1 MSSEDEKNKKTHRR
15 ISRRAFLRT
24 MGVGA
29 AASTTFATGLVQAPA
44 VQSAVPPK
52 LEGLD
57 YVPVELRV
65 NGQRYALTIEP
76 RRSLSDVLRTELEL
90 TGTKIGC
97 NRGECG
103 ACTVIIDGRA
113 MYSCL
118 LLAVN
123 VQGKHIETIEG
134 LSRGGRLHPLQST
147 FIEKD
152 AYQCGWCTPGQIMAS
167 KALLDQN
174 RSPSPAEIKTAL
186 SGNLCRCAA
195 YNHIFEAVEA
205 AAKKL

>member
-1 MSSEDEKNKKTHRR
+1 MSSNDEKEKLR

-24 MGVGA
+24 MGIGA
-29 AASTTFATGLVQAPA
+29 AASTAVATGVLQAPLA
-44 VQSAVPPK
+44 ESAVPPK
-52 LEGLD
+52 VEGLD
-57 YVPVELRV
+57 YVPVELKV
-65 NGQRYALTIEP
+65 NGRRYALTIET
-76 RRSLSDVLRTELEL
+76 RRSLADVLRTELEL

-97 NRGECG
+97 NQGECG

-123 VQGKHIETIEG
+123 VQGKNIETIEG
-134 LSRGGRLHPLQST
+134 LSRGGRLHPLQSA

-167 KALLDQN
+167 KALLDKN
-174 RSPSPAEIKTAL
+174 KNPTLAEVKTAV
-186 SGNLCRCAA
+186 SGNICRCAA
-195 YNHIFEAVEA
+195 YNHIFEAVLA

>member
-1 MSSEDEKNKKTHRR
+1 MSSNDEKEKLR

-24 MGVGA
+24 MGIGA
-29 AASTTFATGLVQAPA
+29 AASTAVATGVVKAPFA
-44 VQSAVPPK
+44 ESAVPPK
-52 LEGLD
+52 VEGLD
-57 YVPVELRV
+57 YVPVELKV
-65 NGQRYALTIEP
+65 NGRRYALNIEP
-76 RRSLSDVLRTELEL
+76 RRSLADVLRTELEL

-97 NRGECG
+97 NQGECG

-118 LLAVN
+118 LLSVN
-123 VQGKHIETIEG
+123 VQGKNIETIEG
-134 LSRGGRLHPLQST
+134 LNRGGRLHPLQSA

-167 KALLDQN
+167 KALLDKN
-174 RSPSPAEIKTAL
+174 KNPTFAEVKTAV
-186 SGNLCRCAA
+186 SGNMCRCAA
-195 YNHIFEAVEA
+195 YNHIFEAVLA

>member
-1 MSSEDEKNKKTHRR
+1 MSSNDEKEKLR

-29 AASTTFATGLVQAPA
+29 AASTAVATGIVQVPLAE
-44 VQSAVPPK
+44 SAVPPK
-52 LEGLD
+52 VEGLD
-57 YVPVELRV
+57 YVPVELKV
-65 NGQRYALTIEP
+65 NGRRYALTIEP
-76 RRSLSDVLRTELEL
+76 RRSLADVLRTELEL

-97 NRGECG
+97 NQGECG

-118 LLAVN
+118 LLSVN
-123 VQGKHIETIEG
+123 VQGKNIETIEG
-134 LSRGGRLHPLQST
+134 LSRGGRLHPLQSA

-152 AYQCGWCTPGQIMAS
+152 DYQCGWCTPGQIIAS
-167 KALLDQN
+167 KALLDKN
-174 RSPSPAEIKTAL
+174 KNPSFVEVKTAV
-186 SGNLCRCAA
+186 SGNICRCAA
-195 YNHIFEAVEA
+195 YNHIFEAVLS

>member
-1 MSSEDEKNKKTHRR
+1 MSYKDKKEKLR

-24 MGVGA
+24 MGIGA
-29 AASTTFATGLVQAPA
+29 ATSTAVATGVVKAPFA
-44 VQSAVPPK
+44 ESAVPPK
-52 LEGLD
+52 VEGLD
-57 YVPVELRV
+57 YVPVELKV
-65 NGQRYALTIEP
+65 NGRRYTLTIES
-76 RRSLSDVLRTELEL
+76 RQSLADVLRNELEL

-97 NRGECG
+97 NQGECG

-118 LLAVN
+118 LLSVN
-123 VQGKHIETIEG
+123 VQGKNIETIEG
-134 LSRGGRLHPLQST
+134 LSRGGRLHPLQSA

-167 KALLDQN
+167 KALPDKN
-174 RSPSPAEIKTAL
+174 KNPSFAEVKTAV
-186 SGNLCRCAA
+186 SGNICRCAA
-195 YNHIFEAVEA
+195 YNHIFDAVLS

>member
-1 MSSEDEKNKKTHRR
+1 MSSNDEKEKLR

-24 MGVGA
+24 MGIGA
-29 AASTTFATGLVQAPA
+29 AASTAVATGVLQAPLA
-44 VQSAVPPK
+44 ESAMPPK
-52 LEGLD
+52 VEGLD
-57 YVPVELRV
+57 YVPVELKV
-65 NGQRYALTIEP
+65 NGRRYALTIEP
-76 RRSLSDVLRTELEL
+76 RRSLADVLRNELEL

-97 NRGECG
+97 NQGECG

-118 LLAVN
+118 LLSVN
-123 VQGKHIETIEG
+123 VQGKNIETIEG
-134 LSRGGRLHPLQST
+134 LSRDGRLHPLQSA

-167 KALLDQN
+167 KALLDKN
-174 RSPSPAEIKTAL
+174 KNPSFAEVKTAV
-186 SGNLCRCAA
+186 SGNMCRCAA
-195 YNHIFEAVEA
+195 YNHIFEAVLS

>member
-1 MSSEDEKNKKTHRR
+1 M
-15 ISRRAFLRT
+15 
-24 MGVGA
+24 GA
-29 AASTTFATGLVQAPA
+29 AASTAVATGVVQAPLA
-44 VQSAVPPK
+44 EAAVPPQI
-52 LEGLD
+52 EGLD
-57 YVPVELRV
+57 YVPVELKV
-65 NGQRYALTIEP
+65 NNRRYALTIEP
-76 RRSLSDVLRTELEL
+76 RRTLADVLRTELEL

-97 NRGECG
+97 KQGECG
-103 ACTVIIDGRA
+103 ACTVIIDGRT

-123 VQGKHIETIEG
+123 VQGRNIETIEG
-134 LSRGGRLHPLQST
+134 LRRGGRLHPLQSA

-174 RSPSPAEIKTAL
+174 KNPSLAEVKTAV
-186 SGNLCRCAA
+186 SGNMCRCAA
-195 YNHIFEAVEA
+195 YNHIFEAVQS